1 MMLGGFKT
9 TDLHEA
15 LTTSKT
21 N

>member
-9 TDLHEA
+9 MNLHEA
-15 LTTSKT
+15 PTTSKT